1 MKDKIV
7 KPNANPADSNI
18 FLGDALVSE
27 EIAMEIMRLLNEMY
41 PESECE
47 LQFIDIF
54 QLIISVIL
62 SAQTTD
68 RSVNAVTPALFS
80 RYPTACDL
88 AGAEQMD
95 VEDIIRVIGMYKTKS
110 KNIIATAKIICEQYN
125 GEVPSTYDEL
135 VKLPG
140 VGRKTAN
147 VVLSVGFGEQ
157 RIAVDTHVFRVSN
170 RIGLVREKD
179 VLETEK
185 ALMDLLPE
193 DTWSRSHHILIFH
206 GRYCCKA
213 RRPECEKCDIADYCK
228 YPNKTI

>member
-1 MKDKIV
+1 MRKIFIIR
-7 KPNANPADSNI
+7 PDSDSNT

-88 AGAEQMD
+88 ACAEQMD

-110 KNIIATAKIICEQYN
+110 KNIIATAKIICERR
-125 GEVPSTYDEL
+125 EI
-135 VKLPG
+135 
-140 VGRKTAN
+140 GRA
-147 VVLSVGFGEQ
+147 SCRE
-157 RIAVDTHVFRVSN
+157 RV
-170 RIGLVREKD
+170 
-179 VLETEK
+179 
-185 ALMDLLPE
+185 
-193 DTWSRSHHILIFH
+193 
-206 GRYCCKA
+206 
-213 RRPECEKCDIADYCK
+213 
-228 YPNKTI
+228 